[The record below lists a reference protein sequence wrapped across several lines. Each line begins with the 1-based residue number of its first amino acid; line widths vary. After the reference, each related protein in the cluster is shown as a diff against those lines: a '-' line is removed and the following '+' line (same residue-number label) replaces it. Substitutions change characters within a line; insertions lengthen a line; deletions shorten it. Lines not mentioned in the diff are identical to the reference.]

1 MCLAGC
7 SHVLLPPFSNHSLT
21 REHTEAQKKMK
32 DPKLES
38 DKKTFLKAQLPK
50 MEGEMKRLKVYLADL
65 LEEEELDPRGE
76 YFVMAQKLVK

>member
-1 MCLAGC
+1 
-7 SHVLLPPFSNHSLT
+7 LT
-21 REHTEAQKKMK
+21 KEHTEAQKKMK

-50 MEGEMKRLKVYLADL
+50 MESEMKRLKVYLADL